1 MVFHFRLFPGKINDK
16 IFQKM
21 RKTPFLVNFG
31 PIFHTFGQSRTFLI
45 LTKYN
50 CANFQKKK
58 TIERIPSNT
67 GFRQNHGRTNMILW
81 DPFCWSRGFK
91 NLSQTNNYSRKI
103 AQRFTSCHVYK
114 EHMPTNRVKMQQ
126 KLFFEF
132 PLSFVMY
139 LWICFVYCLIF
150 LKSPWHRLH
159 CNNTN

>member
-58 TIERIPSNT
+58 LLSGFQATLVSDRTTDGQTWFYGTLSAEAGASKIWVKQITTQEKLRKGLPSAT
-67 GFRQNHGRTNMILW
+67 FIKSITLPTESKCSKKYFLDFHYH
-81 DPFCWSRGFK
+81 
-91 NLSQTNNYSRKI
+91 LSYI
-103 AQRFTSCHVYK
+103 CEFALFIV
-114 EHMPTNRVKMQQ
+114 
-126 KLFFEF
+126 LFF
-132 PLSFVMY
+132 
-139 LWICFVYCLIF
+139 
-150 LKSPWHRLH
+150 
-159 CNNTN
+159 